1 MEKKL
6 TAGADG
12 GMDQLLLATNK
23 ANQMRKVSG
32 VMWMY
37 AANLALFA
45 VFLALLFIGL
55 NSKPGKC
62 SDAGR

>member
-6 TAGADG
+6 TVGVDG

-45 VFLALLFIGL
+45 VFLALFIGL

-62 SDAGR
+62 SDADR